1 MHSSIV
7 SVYVTPVMEKRIYPR
22 LNVLENYNMTFENEL
37 SSEYIV
43 SSTGFYANVSQQ
55 GSTVNKLCFM
65 EETSNNSL
73 GMFYLD
79 TNKNKV
85 FIGNVGQINKING
98 TVSFNITATGF
109 ENDTGY
115 VAILATPKDV
125 DVLTQKYT
133 TLSVDTTSDRTVSI
147 DLKKVYR
154 NSNQNVS
161 SSNR

>member
-1 MHSSIV
+1 
-7 SVYVTPVMEKRIYPR
+7 
-22 LNVLENYNMTFENEL
+22 
-37 SSEYIV
+37 
-43 SSTGFYANVSQQ
+43 
-55 GSTVNKLCFM
+55 
-65 EETSNNSL
+65 
-73 GMFYLD
+73 MFYLD